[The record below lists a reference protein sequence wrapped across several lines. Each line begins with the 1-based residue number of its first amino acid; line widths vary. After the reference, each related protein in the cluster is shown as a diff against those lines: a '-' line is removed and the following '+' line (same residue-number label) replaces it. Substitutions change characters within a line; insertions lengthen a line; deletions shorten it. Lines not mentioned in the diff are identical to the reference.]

1 MDNKNLSPVN
11 EQEREE
17 YVQNM
22 KAWADA
28 MNMSEDEMEKPF
40 TMDLDYA
47 KSQAEKQSKPVRKPM
62 VKPFRMDPAANKEK
76 LYLILLYIY
85 DSNSDTEYAQ
95 EFQFIKGR
103 QQTYDTLKTYLEMED
118 LEVDAMKSRVL
129 VDSPKVSISHK
140 YSVFA
145 FMRDMK
151 ERLAVEDNTSFDI
164 NDYYY
169 EEDEENEN
177 GKE

>member
-1 MDNKNLSPVN
+1 MDNNKTTPVDT
-11 EQEREE
+11 QEREE
-17 YVQNM
+17 YVQHM
-22 KAWADA
+22 KEWADA

-40 TMDLDYA
+40 TMDIDFAKNQLD
-47 KSQAEKQSKPVRKPM
+47 KQESEVIKKPM
-62 VKPFRMDPAANKEK
+62 VKPFRMDPAVNKEK
-76 LYLILLYIY
+76 LYLILLYIN
-85 DSNSDTEYAQ
+85 DGNDTEYLQ

-103 QQTYDTLKTYLEMED
+103 QQTYDTLKSYLENED
-118 LEVDAMKSRVL
+118 IEVDAMKSRVL
-129 VDSPKVSISHK
+129 VDSPKVTISHK

-151 ERLAVEDNTSFDI
+151 ERLAVKDDTSFDI

-169 EEDEENEN
+169 DEENED